1 MRALAAKHLVWPL
14 GFACACACAWLW
26 VRTPRSTVAGGGPR
40 VPRWAV
46 AWRAALPDRPNAPCA
61 FEGGWLVSDAS
72 GGVTAFSAEGRILWQ
87 TAFSNQVF
95 EASVAVADRVALAA
109 SRDGGVFAL
118 DSATGKVLWTREL
131 DARFQH
137 VPLSG
142 RIGDEPVLWL
152 VSQADGGLF
161 CLRLRDGRTVWQGEP
176 TNRCDGTPA
185 LWQGRV
191 AYGNCD
197 GAVYLYDAATG
208 RLCGTVEVGSDDQ
221 MAGGLLVATDGLL
234 WGGTRQGNLAAVNG
248 ASLSREALVKISEG
262 EAFLTPVEAAR
273 GLIVTGT
280 SEGFVVFC
288 GRIQGQVRELRRM
301 PVDAPVEDLLSA
313 GDTLVVLAGGSLFAW
328 SATGDGADRVRLA
341 LGDEV
346 KGLAL
351 GPGETVA
358 CVADQ
363 AVVCVRKEVR

>member
-26 VRTPRSTVAGGGPR
+26 VRVPRGPASERGPR

-46 AWRAALPDRPNAPCA
+46 AWRAALPARPNAPCA
-61 FEGGWLVSDAS
+61 SGGGWLVSDAS
-72 GGVTAFSAEGRILWQ
+72 GGVTALSAEGRTLWQ
-87 TAFSNQVF
+87 TSFSNQVF

-221 MAGGLLVATDGLL
+221 MAGGLLAASDGLL

-262 EAFLTPVEAAR
+262 EAFLTPVEAVR

-280 SEGFVVFC
+280 TEGFVVFC
-288 GRIQGQVRELRRM
+288 GWVQGQFRELRRM
-301 PVDAPVEDLLSA
+301 PADAPVEDLLVA
-313 GDTLVVLAGGSLFAW
+313 GDALVALAGGALVAW